1 MERKKRHHYKVHAF
15 QMKNSKSG
23 SKRHLVDPKRAL
35 ADANI
40 ELVYEPSCG
49 MFIDK
54 NARLEKSVYCASPV
68 IIAK

>member
-1 MERKKRHHYKVHAF
+1 MESKKRRHYKVHAF

-23 SKRHLVDPKRAL
+23 SKRLL